1 MNKTDLKVIDPF
13 DQRIEETYS
22 NKSIAL
28 SNALA
33 QAKEKTSLL
42 ESKIEFLAIYK
53 MEGEKF
59 VVDKVDSKG
68 NPYQVN
74 AVSMSTR
81 EIRELMNRKGGSIYE
96 ELEKAAIELK
106 QKLYIYR
113 DPGHSQFTMKNLYG
127 DVEYKDGKFTV
138 EFNPETEYLFS
149 ELKNNFV
156 KMKLEICFK
165 FRTNGGFQLYK
176 ILKSQIYD
184 LPDVDP
190 DLPQEEQKVKV
201 ITTSLS
207 ELRLQLGYVDL
218 NLPEIRKE
226 GAKKN
231 PDVEKMNNMEK
242 KPKYKRW
249 TDFYKRV
256 IEPGVKEINKI
267 SDVHVASVE
276 KACGAHGKVE
286 DIVIKVQ
293 KNVSYVDGKKPEVV
307 PKVQE
312 AEPIISEEEKMD
324 VLVEIRVLMGV
335 TTAEARVIAE
345 IARFNLEE
353 IKEKWELR
361 PATFSQS
368 ATAWVVG
375 ALRKNYKRGTKDSKK
390 QDKRNSFD
398 NFESRDYDYDHLL
411 KIATN

>member
-1 MNKTDLKVIDPF
+1 MNKTDLKVIDSF

-22 NKSIAL
+22 SKSIAL

-68 NPYQVN
+68 KPYQVN

-81 EIRELMNRKGGSIYE
+81 EIRDLMNRKGGSIYE
-96 ELEKAAIELK
+96 ELERAAIELK

-138 EFNPETEYLFS
+138 EFNPDTEYLFS
-149 ELKNNFV
+149 ELKSNFV

-165 FRTNGGFQLYK
+165 FKTNGGFQLYK

-190 DLPQEEQKVKV
+190 DRPQEEQKVKV

-231 PDVEKMNNMEK
+231 PDVEKMNNLEK

-293 KNVSYVDGKKPEVV
+293 KNVSYVDGKKPERA
-307 PKVQE
+307 PKAHKVE
-312 AEPIISEEEKMD
+312 LAMSNDEIMD
-324 VLVEIRVLMGV
+324 ILVDIRVLMGI
-335 TTAEARVIAE
+335 TTAEAKSIAE
-345 IARFNLEE
+345 KAGYNIEL
-353 IKEKWELR
+353 IKEKWDLR
-361 PATFSQS
+361 PAEFSKG
-368 ATAWVVG
+368 ATAWMLD
-375 ALRKNYKRGTKDSKK
+375 AIDKDYKRGSTDSKK
-390 QDKRNSFD
+390 QRKKNGFD
-398 NFESRDYDYDHLL
+398 NFKEREYDFDQLEREV
-411 KIATN
+411 IN

>member
-1 MNKTDLKVIDPF
+1 MNKTDLKIIDSF
-13 DQRIEETYS
+13 DRHIEETYS

-53 MEGEKF
+53 MEGDKF
-59 VVDKVDSKG
+59 IVDKVDSKG
-68 NPYQVN
+68 KPYQVN

-96 ELEKAAIELK
+96 ELERAAIELK
-106 QKLYIYR
+106 QKLYIYS

-138 EFNPETEYLFS
+138 EFNPDTEYLFS
-149 ELKNNFV
+149 ELKSNFV

-165 FRTNGGFQLYK
+165 FKTNGGFQLYK

-190 DLPQEEQKVKV
+190 ELSQQDQKVKI

-242 KPKYKRW
+242 KPKYRRW

-267 SDVHVASVE
+267 SDVYVASVE

-293 KNVSYVDGKKPEVV
+293 KNISYVDAAKTDAA
-307 PKVQE
+307 PKVKKV
-312 AEPIISEEEKMD
+312 EPIISEEEIMD
-324 VLVEIRVLMGV
+324 ILVDIRVLMGV
-335 TTAEARVIAE
+335 STAEAKTIAE
-345 IARFNLEE
+345 RAGYNLDL
-353 IKEKWELR
+353 IKEKWDLR
-361 PATFSQS
+361 PATFSKG
-368 ATAWVVG
+368 ATAWMID
-375 ALRKNYKRGTKDSKK
+375 AIDKDYKKGSADSKK
-390 QDKRNSFD
+390 QQKKSRFS
-398 NFESRDYDYDHLL
+398 NFEQREYDYDELR
-411 KIATN
+411 KDVIS

>member
-1 MNKTDLKVIDPF
+1 MNKTNLKVIDSF

-59 VVDKVDSKG
+59 IVDKVDSKG
-68 NPYQVN
+68 KPYQVN

-81 EIRELMNRKGGSIYE
+81 EIRDLMNRKGGSIYE
-96 ELEKAAIELK
+96 ELERAAIELK

-127 DVEYKDGKFTV
+127 DVEYKDGRFTV
-138 EFNPETEYLFS
+138 EFNPDTEYLFS
-149 ELKNNFV
+149 ELKSNFV

-165 FRTNGGFQLYK
+165 FKTNGGFQLYK
-176 ILKSQIYD
+176 ILKSKIYD

-190 DLPQEEQKVKV
+190 ELPQEEQKVKV

-242 KPKYKRW
+242 KPKYRRW

-267 SDVHVASVE
+267 SDIHIASVE

-293 KNVSYVDGKKPEVV
+293 KNVSYVDGKTEPVQKA
-307 PKVQE
+307 PKV
-312 AEPIISEEEKMD
+312 EPVITDDEIMD
-324 VLVEIRVLMGV
+324 ILVDIRVLMGIP
-335 TTAEARVIAE
+335 TAEAKTIAE
-345 IARFNLEE
+345 KAGYDLGL
-353 IKEKWELR
+353 IKEKWDLR
-361 PATFSQS
+361 PAKFSKG
-368 ATAWVVG
+368 ATAWMID
-375 ALRKNYKRGTKDSKK
+375 AIDKDYKKGTTDSKK
-390 QDKRNSFD
+390 PEKKSKFH
-398 NFESRDYDYDHLL
+398 NFKEREYDYDELE
-411 KIATN
+411 KTVIG